1 MEEAVVEKEYQNL
14 KIEDIKEIMQEKKNL
29 LTVCLKKIST
39 YIDELQETENTENI
53 FLILEKV
60 KKALDAVGKNI
71 DLLDKKNKT
80 VDFKEIHENEL
91 IIADFFKYYIEFCC
105 LDMNKKI
112 IEEPKDKLPQKEES
126 IKGKS
131 EKEESEKEIQEVK
144 IKQQQEEIKD
154 NNTLIISETQ
164 NKVILPYKVEELKSI
179 LEKNKNKYY
188 TLQDAIN
195 YEFTVPLSKYKNVA
209 IARFR
214 EAFNLMRNKE
224 KASLYKS
231 FDLGIELMWNSLL
244 NPAVITA
251 CKNLDELDI
260 YLDYLDSNE
269 IEKFKIFDVKYE
281 IAPMVKK

>member
-14 KIEDIKEIMQEKKNL
+14 KIEDIKEIMQEKKKI
-29 LTVCLKKIST
+29 LTECLKKISA
-39 YIDELQETENTENI
+39 YIDDLQETENTENI

-60 KKALDAVGKNI
+60 KKALDAVGRNI
-71 DLLDKKNKT
+71 DLLDEKNKT
-80 VDFKEIHENEL
+80 VDFKKIHENES
-91 IIADFFKYYIEFCC
+91 IIADFFNCYIKFCC
-105 LDMNKKI
+105 LDMSKEI
-112 IEEPKDKLPQKEES
+112 VEEPKEELPKKEEP
-126 IKGKS
+126 
-131 EKEESEKEIQEVK
+131 KEEVKEVK
-144 IKQQQEEIKD
+144 IEAKQEEIKD

-164 NKVILPYKVEELKSI
+164 NKVILPYKVEELKEI
-179 LEKNKNKYY
+179 LEKQKNKYY
-188 TLQDAIN
+188 SLQDVIN

-231 FDLGIELMWNSLL
+231 FDLGLELMWNTLL

-281 IAPMVKK
+281 IAPMIKK

>member
-14 KIEDIKEIMQEKKNL
+14 KIEDIKEIMQEKKKI
-29 LTVCLKKIST
+29 LTECLKKISA
-39 YIDELQETENTENI
+39 YIDDLQETENTENI

-60 KKALDAVGKNI
+60 KKALDAVGRNI
-71 DLLDKKNKT
+71 ELLDEKNKT
-80 VDFKEIHENEL
+80 FDFKKIHENEL
-91 IIADFFKYYIEFCC
+91 IIADFLNCYIKFCC
-105 LDMNKKI
+105 LDMSKEI
-112 IEEPKDKLPQKEES
+112 VEEPKEELPKKEEP
-126 IKGKS
+126 
-131 EKEESEKEIQEVK
+131 KEEVKEVK
-144 IKQQQEEIKD
+144 IEAKQEEIKD

-164 NKVILPYKVEELKSI
+164 NKVILPYKVEELKEI
-179 LEKNKNKYY
+179 LEKQKNKYY
-188 TLQDAIN
+188 SLQDVIN

-231 FDLGIELMWNSLL
+231 FDLGLELMWNTLL

-269 IEKFKIFDVKYE
+269 IEKFKIFNVKYE
-281 IAPMVKK
+281 IAPMIKK

>member
-144 IKQQQEEIKD
+144 IKQQQEE
-154 NNTLIISETQ
+154 
-164 NKVILPYKVEELKSI
+164 
-179 LEKNKNKYY
+179 
-188 TLQDAIN
+188 
-195 YEFTVPLSKYKNVA
+195 
-209 IARFR
+209 
-214 EAFNLMRNKE
+214 M
-224 KASLYKS
+224 
-231 FDLGIELMWNSLL
+231 
-244 NPAVITA
+244 
-251 CKNLDELDI
+251 
-260 YLDYLDSNE
+260 
-269 IEKFKIFDVKYE
+269 
-281 IAPMVKK
+281 